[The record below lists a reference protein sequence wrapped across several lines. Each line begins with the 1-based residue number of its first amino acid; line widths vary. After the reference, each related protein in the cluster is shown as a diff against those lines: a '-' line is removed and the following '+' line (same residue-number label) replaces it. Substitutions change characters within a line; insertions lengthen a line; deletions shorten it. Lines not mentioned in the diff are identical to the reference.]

1 MTAHPPIAAAITDAR
16 NKPRNMSP
24 PAWVR
29 TASMPRAPP
38 RFESPLAS
46 LLSPSGLYCDAVP
59 PDIPPDLAAALAERY
74 EFRQVLGRGGMA
86 TVYLAYDRKHRRDV
100 ALKVLLPGLAAFL
113 GVERFLKEIQVAARL
128 THPHIIALHDSGE
141 AGGFL
146 YYVMPYIEGGSLRQ
160 QLAGRRPRGADQALA
175 IAAPVADALSYAH
188 RMGVLHRDI
197 KPENILF
204 SQGHPIVSDF
214 GIAKAISTAGGAN
227 LTRTG
232 FPVGTPGYMSPEQ
245 AAGLTDLDERTD
257 VYSLAVVIYEMLV
270 GEVPGRWP
278 TGEPVRAGRF
288 LEATA
293 THRTRLSDA
302 AGARV
307 EGALVR
313 GLAIR
318 HDQRTATPAALIDEL
333 SGATVPRRRYSGG
346 EVQEIVQRAAELEAT
361 APTAGGAMTIGGVEA
376 LAAEVGI
383 ARDVVRAAAQ
393 SLTPAGA
400 VAPSEPPRSNRWLGG
415 PTTLLFERVVDGEV
429 PDSEWL
435 GMVDEIR
442 RALKNVGQVS
452 QFGRSF
458 SWVAARRGASQRDL
472 EVAVSVRGGRTYI
485 AIRENLG
492 SLIGGIFGGIGGGM
506 GGGGFGPIIA
516 VVASL
521 HVTGAAFGAVVPLWL
536 LTSFMTARTVYYYSA
551 RRRVRDLQRLADRLA
566 TLARELVPA
575 PRVLRRVTP
584 DG

>member
-1 MTAHPPIAAAITDAR
+1 
-16 NKPRNMSP
+16 
-24 PAWVR
+24 
-29 TASMPRAPP
+29 MPRAPP

-59 PDIPPDLAAALAERY
+59 PDIPLDLAAALAERY
-74 EFRQVLGRGGMA
+74 ELREVLGRGGMA

-128 THPHIIALHDSGE
+128 THPHILALHDSGE

-160 QLAGRRPRGADQALA
+160 HLAGKRPPGDDQALA

-204 SQGHPIVSDF
+204 SQGHPIVADF

-257 VYSLAVVIYEMLV
+257 VYSLSVVIYEMLV

-278 TGEPVRAGRF
+278 TEDAVRAGRF

-293 THRTRLSDA
+293 THRARLTD

-318 HDQRTATPAALIDEL
+318 HDQRTPTPAALIDEL
-333 SGATVPRRRYSGG
+333 SGAAVPRRRYSGG
-346 EVQEIVQRAAELEAT
+346 EVQEIVKRAAELEAT

-383 ARDVVRAAAQ
+383 ARDVVQAAAR
-393 SLTPAGA
+393 SLTPAGT
-400 VAPSEPPRSNRWLGG
+400 VASGESPRSNRWLGG

-429 PDSEWL
+429 PDSEWP

-442 RALKNVGQVS
+442 RALNNVGQVS

-536 LTSFMTARTVYYYSA
+536 LTSFMTARTFYYYSA

-575 PRVLRRVTP
+575 PQVLRRVTP
-584 DG
+584 DA

>member
-1 MTAHPPIAAAITDAR
+1 
-16 NKPRNMSP
+16 
-24 PAWVR
+24 
-29 TASMPRAPP
+29 
-38 RFESPLAS
+38 
-46 LLSPSGLYCDAVP
+46 
-59 PDIPPDLAAALAERY
+59 
-74 EFRQVLGRGGMA
+74 
-86 TVYLAYDRKHRRDV
+86 
-100 ALKVLLPGLAAFL
+100 
-113 GVERFLKEIQVAARL
+113 
-128 THPHIIALHDSGE
+128 
-141 AGGFL
+141 
-146 YYVMPYIEGGSLRQ
+146 MPYIDGGSLRQ
-160 QLAGRRPRGADQALA
+160 QLAGRRPPGPDQVLA
-175 IAAPVADALSYAH
+175 IATPVADALSYAH

-204 SQGHPIVSDF
+204 SQGHPIVADF

-245 AAGLTDLDERTD
+245 AAGLTDLD
-257 VYSLAVVIYEMLV
+257 
-270 GEVPGRWP
+270 
-278 TGEPVRAGRF
+278 
-288 LEATA
+288 
-293 THRTRLSDA
+293 
-302 AGARV
+302 
-307 EGALVR
+307 
-313 GLAIR
+313 
-318 HDQRTATPAALIDEL
+318 
-333 SGATVPRRRYSGG
+333 
-346 EVQEIVQRAAELEAT
+346 AT

-383 ARDVVRAAAQ
+383 ARDVVHAAAR
-393 SLTPAGA
+393 SLTPDGA
-400 VAPSEPPRSNRWLGG
+400 VAPGEPPRSNRWLGG

-429 PDSEWL
+429 PDSEWP

-442 RALKNVGQVS
+442 RALNNVGQVS

-536 LTSFMTARTVYYYSA
+536 LTSFMTARTFYYYSA

-575 PRVLRRVTP
+575 PQVLRRVTP
-584 DG
+584 DA

>member
-74 EFRQVLGRGGMA
+74 ELREVLGRGGMA

-128 THPHIIALHDSGE
+128 THPHILALHDSGE

-160 QLAGRRPRGADQALA
+160 QLAGKRPPGDDQALA

-204 SQGHPIVSDF
+204 SQGHPIVADF
-214 GIAKAISTAGGAN
+214 GIAKAISTAGGADL
-227 LTRTG
+227 LTRPRL
-232 FPVGTPGYMSPEQ
+232 PVGTPGYMSPEQ
-245 AAGLTDLDERTD
+245 AAGLTDHDERTD
-257 VYSLAVVIYEMLV
+257 VYSLSVVIYEMLV

-278 TGEPVRAGRF
+278 TEDAVRAGRF

-293 THRTRLSDA
+293 THRARLTD

-318 HDQRTATPAALIDEL
+318 HDQRTPTPAALIDEL
-333 SGATVPRRRYSGG
+333 SGAAPPRRRYSGG
-346 EVQEIVQRAAELEAT
+346 EVQEIVKRAAELEAT

-383 ARDVVRAAAQ
+383 ARDVVHAAAQ

-400 VAPSEPPRSNRWLGG
+400 VAPGGPPRSNRWLGG
-415 PTTLLFERVVDGEV
+415 PTTLLFERVVVGEV
-429 PDSEWL
+429 PDSEWP

-442 RALKNVGQVS
+442 RALNNVGQVS

-458 SWVAARRGASQRDL
+458 SWVATRRGASQRDL
-472 EVAVSVRGGRTYI
+472 EVAVSVRGGHTRI
-485 AIRENLG
+485 AIRENLA
-492 SLIGGIFGGIGGGM
+492 SLIGGIYGGIGGGV
-506 GGGGFGPIIA
+506 GGGGVGAIIGIFSGA
-516 VVASL
+516 LPAS
-521 HVTGAAFGAVVPLWL
+521 GAAFGVGGPPWL
-536 LTSFMTARTVYYYSA
+536 PASF
-551 RRRVRDLQRLADRLA
+551 
-566 TLARELVPA
+566 
-575 PRVLRRVTP
+575 VTP
-584 DG
+584 

>member
-1 MTAHPPIAAAITDAR
+1 
-16 NKPRNMSP
+16 
-24 PAWVR
+24 
-29 TASMPRAPP
+29 MPRAPP

-59 PDIPPDLAAALAERY
+59 PDIPLDLAAALAERY
-74 EFRQVLGRGGMA
+74 ELREVLGRGGMA

-128 THPHIIALHDSGE
+128 THPHILALHDSGE

-257 VYSLAVVIYEMLV
+257 VYSLAVV
-270 GEVPGRWP
+270 P
-278 TGEPVRAGRF
+278 TEDAVRAGRF

-383 ARDVVRAAAQ
+383 ARDVVRAAVQ

-442 RALKNVGQVS
+442 RALNNVGQVS

-458 SWVAARRGASQRDL
+458 SWVATRRGASQRDL
-472 EVAVSVRGGRTYI
+472 EVAVSVRGGHTRI
-485 AIRENLG
+485 AIRENLA
-492 SLIGGIFGGIGGGM
+492 SLIGGIYGGIGGGM
-506 GGGGFGPIIA
+506 GGGGIGPIIGIFA
-516 VVASL
+516 GAL
-521 HVTGAAFGAVVPLWL
+521 HATGPAFGVVVPLWL
-536 LTSFMTARTVYYYSA
+536 LTSFVTARTFYHYST
-551 RRRVRDLQRLADRLA
+551 RRRMRDLERLADRLA
-566 TLARELVPA
+566 ALARELVPA
-575 PRVLRRVTP
+575 PRVLRRITP
-584 DG
+584 DA